1 MIAFHKA
8 DVKFSLR
15 NSIAH
20 KKFIAQQVTLF
31 VNKTRKIPAVK
42 FQLSLSFIFCSDEYL
57 LNINRQFL
65 NHDYYTDIIT
75 FPLENTAQGI
85 EAEIYIS
92 IDRVLDN
99 STKFASAAKKV
110 VKSAV
115 KPLPFATEAFNNEL
129 DRVIFHGVLHLL
141 GYKDKTSV
149 QKAEMRKMEDKW
161 LKEFYKFLS
170 A

>member
-1 MIAFHKA
+1 MIAFHTA
-8 DVKFSLR
+8 DIKFSLR

-20 KKFIAQQVTLF
+20 KKFIAQQVTAYI
-31 VNKTRKIPAVK
+31 NKRDKKPASR
-42 FQLSLSFIFCSDEYL
+42 FRLNLSFIFCTDEYL

-75 FPLENTAQGI
+75 FPLENSPQGI

-99 STKFASAAKKV
+99 STKYGSAIKK
-110 VKSAV
+110 AV
-115 KPLPFATEAFNNEL
+115 KVAAPFATEAFNNEL

-141 GYKDKTSV
+141 GYKDKTTP

-161 LKEFYKFLS
+161 LREFHKFFKG
-170 A
+170 